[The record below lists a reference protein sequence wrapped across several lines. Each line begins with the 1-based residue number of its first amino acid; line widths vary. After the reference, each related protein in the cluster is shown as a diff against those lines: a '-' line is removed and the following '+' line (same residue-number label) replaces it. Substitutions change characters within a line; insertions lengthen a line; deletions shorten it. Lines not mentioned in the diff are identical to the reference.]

1 MDPLQ
6 PREADFNLVC
16 AVPFTVQ
23 STARVASQWAV
34 HWPVNF
40 DSCPRRQITPTS
52 KFSPHVW
59 FTQKR
64 HLLAKAAI
72 LLERS
77 RPLASRYRPPTCPG
91 LARRRP
97 FETKLSHSPVNGARL
112 VYGLRVRCWSVQIF
126 RYDPA
131 PGAS

>member
-1 MDPLQ
+1 MPPFLPPATHL
-6 PREADFNLVC
+6 PRPGLSGETTRTL
-16 AVPFTVQ
+16 
-23 STARVASQWAV
+23 RYL
-34 HWPVNF
+34 
-40 DSCPRRQITPTS
+40 RRQITPTS

-77 RPLASRYRPPTCPG
+77 RPLASPYRPPTCPG

-97 FETKLSHSPVNGARL
+97 FETKLSHSPVN
-112 VYGLRVRCWSVQIF
+112 VRVWFTVCMF
-126 RYDPA
+126 GA
-131 PGAS
+131 PGDP